1 MYLLRIFVL
10 TDRAKDFCL
19 IPKQAGAFPAV
30 PPPPLQFFCS
40 STLIFDTITVKFV
53 VF

>member
-19 IPKQAGAFPAV
+19 IPKQAGAFHASF
-30 PPPPLQFFCS
+30 PPPYPVFCP
-40 STLIFDTITVKFV
+40 STLIFDTIPVKFV